1 LANKAQAIKDTWG
14 KRCNRLLFIA
24 DENNNIFP
32 TVGFKTI
39 EGKLN
44 MVTRIFNAFDYVYE
58 HYFDDADWFLRSD
71 DDTYVIMENLR
82 YLLASYNASDKWYLG
97 AAYNFGTKQGF
108 NSGGAS
114 FVLSVAAL
122 RTLYNRPRDKCKLQH
137 RTVGRDDLVLGI
149 CLYELGVNIS
159 DTRDVMNRTRNLV
172 TRRDFIYS
180 SLLTAGG
187 LTLAPMMP
195 ACSAVLS
202 SAMFCRPEDAGTM
215 RMP

>member
-1 LANKAQAIKDTWG
+1 MANKAEAIKDTWG

-24 DENNNIFP
+24 DENNDIFP
-32 TVGFKTI
+32 TIGFKTI

-58 HYFDDADWFLRSD
+58 YYFDDADWFLRSD

-137 RTVGRDDLVLGI
+137 RTVGRDDLVLGK
-149 CLYELGVNIS
+149 CLYELGVKIS
-159 DTRDVMNRTRNLV
+159 DTRDVMNRSRFHPYRPTDHILGRFCVVNGRV
-172 TRRDFIYS
+172 
-180 SLLTAGG
+180 
-187 LTLAPMMP
+187 MMKYD
-195 ACSAVLS
+195 CKKVS
-202 SAMFCRPEDAGTM
+202 FNFKR
-215 RMP
+215 